1 MTSHSKDNLLNNL
14 EIELVGLVYSGHRLT
29 AHQVRAVIDKYRD
42 VDEEV
47 DEWEWEDEELTDTFS
62 TLDDADDD

>member
-14 EIELVGLVYSGHRLT
+14 EIELVGLVYSGHRLS

-62 TLDDADDD
+62 TLDDDDDD

>member
-62 TLDDADDD
+62 TLDDDDDD